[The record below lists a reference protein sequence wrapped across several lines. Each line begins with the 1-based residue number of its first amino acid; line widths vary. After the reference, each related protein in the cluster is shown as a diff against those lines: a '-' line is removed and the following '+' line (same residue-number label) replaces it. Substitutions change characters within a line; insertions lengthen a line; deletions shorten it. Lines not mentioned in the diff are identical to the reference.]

1 VRRKDQKLCVAL
13 SRGSRKRGPG
23 RNGSRRHSAARIGLL
38 LAFSLFLGCAAY
50 GQSVSYTESQLK
62 VLFIHNFAKY
72 TVWPQ
77 EALSETNN
85 VFTLGI
91 VGNNLPDEAL
101 RLIRDK
107 TIKNR
112 DLRIKKFGSVKEA
125 LSQQRELEL
134 CQVVFVSASEG
145 NDLSELFKLLKKA
158 SVLTIGEADGFLD
171 RGGIINFVVAKNKVN
186 FEINSAAAQRANLKL
201 DTQLL
206 KLAKLVKDKE

>member
-1 VRRKDQKLCVAL
+1 V
-13 SRGSRKRGPG
+13 
-23 RNGSRRHSAARIGLL
+23 ARISLL
-38 LAFSLFLGCAAY
+38 LVCSLWLVCSAY
-50 GQSVSYTESQLK
+50 GQSASYDIHQLK

-77 EALSETNN
+77 DALPETND
-85 VFTLGI
+85 VFWLGV

-101 RLIRDK
+101 RLIKGK

-112 DLRIKKFGSVKEA
+112 VLQTKRFGSVKEA
-125 LSQQRELEL
+125 LSQPRELEL

-145 NDLSELFKLLKKA
+145 NDLSELFKLLEKA
-158 SVLTIGEADGFLD
+158 SVLTIGEEKGFLNL
-171 RGGIINFVVAKNKVN
+171 GGIINFVVVKNKVN